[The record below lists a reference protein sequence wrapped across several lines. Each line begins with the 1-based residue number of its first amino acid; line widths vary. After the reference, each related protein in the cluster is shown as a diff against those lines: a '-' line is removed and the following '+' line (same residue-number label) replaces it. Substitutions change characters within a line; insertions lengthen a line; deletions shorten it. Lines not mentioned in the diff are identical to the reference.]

1 MRWETLEEALAVLE
15 TEREYDGYFCSV
27 QDAVIIVILGSLCDL
42 QSVKKI
48 HEWATTEH
56 IRTFLAETF
65 GIKRIPCYWWLLSL
79 LAIIRPE
86 SLNECMKQ
94 WVASVVPDLAAK
106 LETEEEEQSKKKKK
120 QPLTIAI
127 DGKAIRSTG
136 KMKKYDNPLHI
147 ISAQIGELGLTLA
160 QRTVESK
167 SNEIP
172 AVPELI
178 KELEIKGCM
187 VVADAMNCQI
197 ETAEAIIE
205 AEADYLLSAK
215 GNQEALMNDI
225 AEYVQDTKLRA
236 KMDRVS
242 RTERG
247 HGRKETRRA
256 YTSAD
261 VSWQPGGRIW
271 PELKCIGALHT
282 RFETSKGVTEE
293 WHYYISSKAL
303 RAEELLHH
311 ARTEWSVET
320 MHWLLDVH
328 FDEDRCR
335 VQSKNIQQNL
345 NMLHKCALN
354 IIRIHKRET
363 QSKLPLNGIMF
374 RALMNPHALLP
385 LLGKT

>member
-1 MRWETLEEALAVLE
+1 MRWETLEDALEVLE
-15 TEREYDGYFCSV
+15 TEREYDGYFCSIK
-27 QDAVIIVILGSLCDL
+27 DAVIIVILGSLCDL

-48 HEWATTEH
+48 HAWATTEH

-65 GIKRIPCYWWLLSL
+65 GIKRLPCYWWLLNL
-79 LAIIRPE
+79 LAQVTPE
-86 SLNECMKQ
+86 SLNQCMKQ
-94 WVASVVPDLAAK
+94 WVASVVPNLAAK
-106 LETEEEEQSKKKKK
+106 LEQEEEEQSKKKKK
-120 QPLTIAI
+120 PLTIAI
-127 DGKAIRSTG
+127 DGKEIRSTG
-136 KMKKYDNPLHI
+136 KMKKYDSPLHI

-160 QRTVESK
+160 QRTVASK

-172 AVPELI
+172 AVPKLVQELKI
-178 KELEIKGCM
+178 PGCM

-197 ETAEAIIE
+197 ETAEAILE
-205 AEADYLLSAK
+205 AKADYLLSAK
-215 GNQEALMNDI
+215 ANQETLMNDI

-236 KMDRVS
+236 KMDSIS

-247 HGRKETRRA
+247 HGRKETRSA
-256 YTSAD
+256 YTSND
-261 VSWQPGGRIW
+261 VEWQPGGRVW
-271 PELKCIGALHT
+271 PGLKCIGAVHT
-282 RFETSKGVTEE
+282 RFETSEGVTEE

-303 RAEELLHH
+303 SAQELLHH

-345 NMLHKCALN
+345 NMLHKFALN
-354 IIRIHKRET
+354 IIRIYKRET
-363 QSKLPLNGIMF
+363 QSKLALNGIMF
-374 RALMNPHALLP
+374 RALMNPQALLP

>member
-1 MRWETLEEALAVLE
+1 MRWEELEDALEVLE
-15 TEREYDGYFCSV
+15 TDREYDGYFCSIKA
-27 QDAVIIVILGSLCDL
+27 AVIIVILGSLCDL

-48 HEWATTEH
+48 HAWATTEH
-56 IRTFLAETF
+56 VRKFLEETF

-79 LAIIRPE
+79 LGIIRPE

-94 WVASVVPDLAAK
+94 WVASVVPELAAK
-106 LETEEEEQSKKKKK
+106 LEAEENEQSKQKKKT
-120 QPLTIAI
+120 LTIAI
-127 DGKAIRSTG
+127 DGKEIRSTG

-160 QRTVESK
+160 QRTVATK

-178 KELEIKGCM
+178 KELAIPGCM

-197 ETAEAIIE
+197 ETAEAIVE
-205 AEADYLLSAK
+205 AKADYLLSAK
-215 GNQEALMNDI
+215 GNQQALMNDI
-225 AEYVQDTKLRA
+225 AEYVHDTKLRA

-261 VSWQPGGRIW
+261 VSWQPGGRVW
-271 PELKCIGALHT
+271 PELKCIGAIHT

-303 RAEELLHH
+303 QAQELLHH
-311 ARTEWSVET
+311 AREEWSVES

-328 FDEDRCR
+328 VDEDRCR
-335 VQSKNIQQNL
+335 VQSKNVQQNL

-354 IIRIHKRET
+354 IIRIYKRET

-374 RALMNPHALLP
+374 GALMNPQALLP

>member
-1 MRWETLEEALAVLE
+1 MRWEELEDALEVLE
-15 TEREYDGYFCSV
+15 TDREYDGYFCSIKA
-27 QDAVIIVILGSLCDL
+27 AVIIVILGSLCDL

-48 HEWATTEH
+48 HAWATTEH
-56 IRTFLAETF
+56 VRKFLEETF

-79 LAIIRPE
+79 LGIIRPE

-94 WVASVVPDLAAK
+94 WVASVVPELAAK
-106 LETEEEEQSKKKKK
+106 LEAEENEQSKQKKKT
-120 QPLTIAI
+120 LTIAI
-127 DGKAIRSTG
+127 DGKEIRSTG

-160 QRTVESK
+160 QRTVATK

-178 KELEIKGCM
+178 KELAIPGCM

-197 ETAEAIIE
+197 ETAEAIVE
-205 AEADYLLSAK
+205 AKADYLLSAK
-215 GNQEALMNDI
+215 GNQQALMNDI
-225 AEYVQDTKLRA
+225 AEYVHDTKLRA

-261 VSWQPGGRIW
+261 VSWQPGGRVW
-271 PELKCIGALHT
+271 PELKCIGAIHT

-303 RAEELLHH
+303 RAQELLHH
-311 ARTEWSVET
+311 AREEWSVES

-335 VQSKNIQQNL
+335 VQSKNVQQNL

-354 IIRIHKRET
+354 IIRIYKRAT

-374 RALMNPHALLP
+374 GALMNPQALLP

>member
-1 MRWETLEEALAVLE
+1 MRWETLEDALEVLE
-15 TEREYDGYFCSV
+15 TEREYDGYFCSIK
-27 QDAVIIVILGSLCDL
+27 DAVIIVILGSLCDL

-48 HEWATTEH
+48 HAWATTEH
-56 IRTFLAETF
+56 VRKFLEETF

-94 WVASVVPDLAAK
+94 WVASVVPNLAAK

-197 ETAEAIIE
+197 ETAEAIIG

-236 KMDRVS
+236 TMDS
-242 RTERG
+242 ITRTERG

-261 VSWQPGGRIW
+261 VSWQPGGRVW
-271 PELKCIGALHT
+271 PELKCIGAVHT

-311 ARTEWSVET
+311 ARTEWSVES

-354 IIRIHKRET
+354 IIRIHKRES

-374 RALMNPHALLP
+374 RALMNPHVLLP

>member
-1 MRWETLEEALAVLE
+1 MRWEELEDALEVLE
-15 TEREYDGYFCSV
+15 TEREYDGYFCSIKA
-27 QDAVIIVILGSLCDL
+27 AVIIVILGSLCDL

-48 HEWATTEH
+48 HAWATTEH
-56 IRTFLAETF
+56 VRKFLEETF
-65 GIKRIPCYWWLLSL
+65 GIKRIPYYWWLLSL
-79 LAIIRPE
+79 LGIIRPE

-94 WVASVVPDLAAK
+94 WVACVVPELAAK
-106 LETEEEEQSKKKKK
+106 LEAEENEQSKQKKKT
-120 QPLTIAI
+120 LTIVI
-127 DGKAIRSTG
+127 DGKEIRSTG

-160 QRTVESK
+160 QRTVATK
-167 SNEIP
+167 SNEIL

-178 KELEIKGCM
+178 KELAIPGCM

-197 ETAEAIIE
+197 ETAEAIVE
-205 AEADYLLSAK
+205 AKADYLLSAK
-215 GNQEALMNDI
+215 GNQQALMNDI
-225 AEYVQDTKLRA
+225 AEYVHDTKLRA

-261 VSWQPGGRIW
+261 VSWQPGGRVW

-303 RAEELLHH
+303 RAQELLHH
-311 ARTEWSVET
+311 AREEWSVES

-335 VQSKNIQQNL
+335 VQSKNVQQNL

-354 IIRIHKRET
+354 IIRIYKRET

-374 RALMNPHALLP
+374 GALMNPQALLP

>member
-1 MRWETLEEALAVLE
+1 MRWETLEDALEVLE
-15 TEREYDGYFCSV
+15 TEREYDGYFCSIK
-27 QDAVIIVILGSLCDL
+27 DAVIIVILGSLCDL

-48 HEWATTEH
+48 HAWATTEH
-56 IRTFLAETF
+56 VRTFLAETF
-65 GIKRIPCYWWLLSL
+65 GIKRLPCYWWLLNL
-79 LAIIRPE
+79 LALVTPE
-86 SLNECMKQ
+86 SLNQCMKQ
-94 WVASVVPDLAAK
+94 WVASVVPNLAAK
-106 LETEEEEQSKKKKK
+106 LEQEEEEQSKKKKK
-120 QPLTIAI
+120 PLTIAI
-127 DGKAIRSTG
+127 DGKEIRSTG
-136 KMKKYDNPLHI
+136 KMKKYDSPLHI

-160 QRTVESK
+160 QRTVASK

-172 AVPELI
+172 AVPKLVQELKI
-178 KELEIKGCM
+178 PGCM

-197 ETAEAIIE
+197 ETAEAIIG

-236 KMDRVS
+236 TMDSIS
-242 RTERG
+242 RTEKG
-247 HGRKETRRA
+247 HGRKETRSA
-256 YTSAD
+256 YTSND
-261 VSWQPGGRIW
+261 VEWQPGGRVW
-271 PELKCIGALHT
+271 PGLKCIGAVHT
-282 RFETSKGVTEE
+282 RFETSEGVTEE

-303 RAEELLHH
+303 SAQELLHH

-345 NMLHKCALN
+345 NMLHKFALN
-354 IIRIHKRET
+354 IIRIYKRET
-363 QSKLPLNGIMF
+363 QSKLALNGIMF
-374 RALMNPHALLP
+374 RALMNPQALLP

>member
-1 MRWETLEEALAVLE
+1 MRWETLEDALEVLE
-15 TEREYDGYFCSV
+15 TEREYDGYFCSIK
-27 QDAVIIVILGSLCDL
+27 DAVIIVILGSLCDL

-48 HEWATTEH
+48 HAWATTEH
-56 IRTFLAETF
+56 VRTFLAETF
-65 GIKRIPCYWWLLSL
+65 GIKRLPCYWWLLNL
-79 LAIIRPE
+79 LVLVTPE
-86 SLNECMKQ
+86 SLNQCMKQ
-94 WVASVVPDLAAK
+94 WVACVVPNLAAK
-106 LETEEEEQSKKKKK
+106 LEQEEEEQSKQKKK
-120 QPLTIAI
+120 PLTIAI
-127 DGKAIRSTG
+127 DGKEIRSTG
-136 KMKKYDNPLHI
+136 KMKKYDSPLHI

-160 QRTVESK
+160 QRTVASK

-172 AVPELI
+172 AVPKLVQELKI
-178 KELEIKGCM
+178 PGCM

-197 ETAEAIIE
+197 ETAEAILE
-205 AEADYLLSAK
+205 AKADYLLSAK
-215 GNQEALMNDI
+215 ANQETLMNDI

-236 KMDRVS
+236 KMDS
-242 RTERG
+242 ITRTEKG

-256 YTSAD
+256 YTSED

-354 IIRIHKRET
+354 IIRIHKRES

>member
-1 MRWETLEEALAVLE
+1 MRWETLEDALEVLE
-15 TEREYDGYFCSV
+15 TEREYDGYFCSIK
-27 QDAVIIVILGSLCDL
+27 DAVIIVILGSLCDL

-48 HEWATTEH
+48 HAWATTEH
-56 IRTFLAETF
+56 VRTFLAETF
-65 GIKRIPCYWWLLSL
+65 GIKRLPCYWWLLNL
-79 LAIIRPE
+79 LALVTPE
-86 SLNECMKQ
+86 SLNQCMKQ
-94 WVASVVPDLAAK
+94 WVASVVPNLAAK
-106 LETEEEEQSKKKKK
+106 LEQEEEEQSKKKKK
-120 QPLTIAI
+120 PLTIAI
-127 DGKAIRSTG
+127 DGKEIRSTG
-136 KMKKYDNPLHI
+136 KMKKYDSPLHI

-160 QRTVESK
+160 QRTVASK

-172 AVPELI
+172 AVPKLVQELKI
-178 KELEIKGCM
+178 PGCM

-197 ETAEAIIE
+197 ETAEAIIG

-236 KMDRVS
+236 KMDSIS
-242 RTERG
+242 RTEKG
-247 HGRKETRRA
+247 HGRKETRSA
-256 YTSAD
+256 YTSND
-261 VSWQPGGRIW
+261 VEWQPGGRVW
-271 PELKCIGALHT
+271 PGLKCIGAVHT
-282 RFETSKGVTEE
+282 RFETSEGVTEE

-303 RAEELLHH
+303 SAQELLHH

-354 IIRIHKRET
+354 MIRIHKRES

-374 RALMNPHALLP
+374 RALMNPQALLP

>member
-1 MRWETLEEALAVLE
+1 MRWEELEDALEVLE
-15 TEREYDGYFCSV
+15 TDREYDGYFCSIKA
-27 QDAVIIVILGSLCDL
+27 AVIIVILGSLCDL

-48 HEWATTEH
+48 HAWATTEH
-56 IRTFLAETF
+56 VRKFLEETF

-79 LAIIRPE
+79 LGIIRPE

-94 WVASVVPDLAAK
+94 WVASVVPELAAK
-106 LETEEEEQSKKKKK
+106 LEAEENEQSKQKKKT
-120 QPLTIAI
+120 LTIAI
-127 DGKAIRSTG
+127 DGKEIRSTG

-160 QRTVESK
+160 QRTVATK

-178 KELEIKGCM
+178 KELAIPGCM

-197 ETAEAIIE
+197 ETAEAIVE
-205 AEADYLLSAK
+205 AKADYLLSAK
-215 GNQEALMNDI
+215 GNQQALMNDI
-225 AEYVQDTKLRA
+225 AEYVHDTKLRA

-261 VSWQPGGRIW
+261 VSWQPGGRVW
-271 PELKCIGALHT
+271 PELKCIGAIHT

-303 RAEELLHH
+303 RAQELLHH
-311 ARTEWSVET
+311 AREEWSVET

-354 IIRIHKRET
+354 IIRIYKRAT

-374 RALMNPHALLP
+374 GALMNPQALLP

>member
-1 MRWETLEEALAVLE
+1 MRWETLEDALEVLE
-15 TEREYDGYFCSV
+15 TEREYDGYFCSIK
-27 QDAVIIVILGSLCDL
+27 DAVIIVILGSLCDL

-48 HEWATTEH
+48 HAWATTEH

-65 GIKRIPCYWWLLSL
+65 GIKRLPCYWWLLNL
-79 LAIIRPE
+79 LALVTPE
-86 SLNECMKQ
+86 SLNQCMKQ
-94 WVASVVPDLAAK
+94 WVASVVPNLAAK
-106 LETEEEEQSKKKKK
+106 LEQEEEEQSKKKKK
-120 QPLTIAI
+120 PLTIAI
-127 DGKAIRSTG
+127 DGKEIRSTG
-136 KMKKYDNPLHI
+136 KMKKYDSPLHI

-160 QRTVESK
+160 QRTVASK

-172 AVPELI
+172 AVPKLVQELKI
-178 KELEIKGCM
+178 PGCM

-197 ETAEAIIE
+197 ETAEAILE
-205 AEADYLLSAK
+205 AKADYLLSAK
-215 GNQEALMNDI
+215 ANQETLMNDI

-236 KMDRVS
+236 KMDSIS

-247 HGRKETRRA
+247 HGRKETRSA
-256 YTSAD
+256 YTSND
-261 VSWQPGGRIW
+261 VEWQPGGRVW
-271 PELKCIGALHT
+271 PGLKCIGAVHT
-282 RFETSKGVTEE
+282 RFETSEGVTEE

-303 RAEELLHH
+303 SAQELLHH

-345 NMLHKCALN
+345 NMLHKFALN
-354 IIRIHKRET
+354 IIRIYKRET
-363 QSKLPLNGIMF
+363 QSKLALNGIMF
-374 RALMNPHALLP
+374 RALMNPQALLP

>member
-1 MRWETLEEALAVLE
+1 MP
-15 TEREYDGYFCSV
+15 
-27 QDAVIIVILGSLCDL
+27 
-42 QSVKKI
+42 K
-48 HEWATTEH
+48 
-56 IRTFLAETF
+56 
-65 GIKRIPCYWWLLSL
+65 
-79 LAIIRPE
+79 
-86 SLNECMKQ
+86 
-94 WVASVVPDLAAK
+94 
-106 LETEEEEQSKKKKK
+106 EQS
-120 QPLTIAI
+120 
-127 DGKAIRSTG
+127 
-136 KMKKYDNPLHI
+136 N
-147 ISAQIGELGLTLA
+147 
-160 QRTVESK
+160 QRV
-167 SNEIP
+167 NEIP

-197 ETAEAIIE
+197 ETAEAIIG

-215 GNQEALMNDI
+215 GNQESLMNDI
-225 AEYVQDTKLRA
+225 AEYVHDTKLRA
-236 KMDRVS
+236 TMDS
-242 RTERG
+242 ITRTEKG
-247 HGRKETRRA
+247 HGRKERRSA
-256 YTSAD
+256 YTSDD

-271 PELKCIGALHT
+271 SALKCIGALHT

-303 RAEELLHH
+303 SAQELLHH
-311 ARTEWSVET
+311 ARAEWSVET

-363 QSKLPLNGIMF
+363 QSKLPLNSIMLS
-374 RALMNPHALLP
+374 ALMNPHALLP

>member
-1 MRWETLEEALAVLE
+1 MRWEELEDALEVLE
-15 TEREYDGYFCSV
+15 TEREYDGYFCSIKA
-27 QDAVIIVILGSLCDL
+27 AVIIVILGSLCDL

-48 HEWATTEH
+48 HAWATTEH
-56 IRTFLAETF
+56 VRKFLEETF

-79 LAIIRPE
+79 LGIIRPK

-94 WVASVVPDLAAK
+94 WVASVVPELAAK
-106 LETEEEEQSKKKKK
+106 LEAEENEQSKQKKKT
-120 QPLTIAI
+120 LTIAI
-127 DGKAIRSTG
+127 DGKEIRSTG

-160 QRTVESK
+160 QRTVATK

-178 KELEIKGCM
+178 KELAIPGCM

-197 ETAEAIIE
+197 ETAEAIVE
-205 AEADYLLSAK
+205 AKADYLLSAK
-215 GNQEALMNDI
+215 GNQQALMNDI
-225 AEYVQDTKLRA
+225 AEYVHDTKLRA

-261 VSWQPGGRIW
+261 VSWQPGGRVW

-282 RFETSKGVTEE
+282 RFETNKGVTEE

-303 RAEELLHH
+303 PAQELLHH
-311 ARTEWSVET
+311 AREEWSVES

-335 VQSKNIQQNL
+335 VQSKNVQQNL

-354 IIRIHKRET
+354 IIRIYKRET

-374 RALMNPHALLP
+374 RALMNPQALLP

>member
-1 MRWETLEEALAVLE
+1 MRWEELEDALEVLE
-15 TEREYDGYFCSV
+15 TDREYDGYFCSIKA
-27 QDAVIIVILGSLCDL
+27 AVIIVILGSLCDL

-48 HEWATTEH
+48 HAWATTEH
-56 IRTFLAETF
+56 VRKFLEETF

-79 LAIIRPE
+79 LGIIRPE

-94 WVASVVPDLAAK
+94 WVACVVPELAAK
-106 LETEEEEQSKKKKK
+106 LEAEENEQSEQKKKT
-120 QPLTIAI
+120 LTIAI
-127 DGKAIRSTG
+127 DGKEIRSTG

-160 QRTVESK
+160 QRTVATK

-178 KELEIKGCM
+178 KELAIPGCM

-197 ETAEAIIE
+197 ETAEAIVE
-205 AEADYLLSAK
+205 AKADYLLSAK
-215 GNQEALMNDI
+215 GNQQALMNDI
-225 AEYVQDTKLRA
+225 AEYVHDTKLRA

-261 VSWQPGGRIW
+261 VSWQPGGRVW
-271 PELKCIGALHT
+271 PELKCIGAIHT

-303 RAEELLHH
+303 RAQELLHH
-311 ARTEWSVET
+311 AREEWSVES

-335 VQSKNIQQNL
+335 VQSKNVQQNL

-354 IIRIHKRET
+354 IIRIHKRAT

-374 RALMNPHALLP
+374 GALMNPQALLP

>member
-1 MRWETLEEALAVLE
+1 MRWEELEDALEVLE
-15 TEREYDGYFCSV
+15 TEREYDGYFCSIKA
-27 QDAVIIVILGSLCDL
+27 AVIIVILGSLCDL

-48 HEWATTEH
+48 HAWATTEH
-56 IRTFLAETF
+56 VRKFLEETF

-79 LAIIRPE
+79 LGIICPE

-94 WVASVVPDLAAK
+94 WVASVVPELAAK
-106 LETEEEEQSKKKKK
+106 LEAEENEQSKQKKKT
-120 QPLTIAI
+120 LTIAI
-127 DGKAIRSTG
+127 DGKEIRSTG

-160 QRTVESK
+160 QRTVATK

-178 KELEIKGCM
+178 KELAIPGCM

-197 ETAEAIIE
+197 ETAEAIVE
-205 AEADYLLSAK
+205 AKADYLLSAK
-215 GNQEALMNDI
+215 GNQQALMNDI
-225 AEYVQDTKLRA
+225 AEYVHDTKLRA

-261 VSWQPGGRIW
+261 VSWQPGGRVW

-282 RFETSKGVTEE
+282 RFETNKGVTEE

-311 ARTEWSVET
+311 AREEWSVES

-335 VQSKNIQQNL
+335 VQSKNVQQNL

-354 IIRIHKRET
+354 IIRIYKRAT

-374 RALMNPHALLP
+374 GALMNPQALLP

>member
-1 MRWETLEEALAVLE
+1 MRWEELEDALEVLE
-15 TEREYDGYFCSV
+15 TEREYDGYFCSIKA
-27 QDAVIIVILGSLCDL
+27 AVIIVILGSLCDL

-48 HEWATTEH
+48 HAWATTEH
-56 IRTFLAETF
+56 VRKFLEETF

-79 LAIIRPE
+79 LGIIRPE

-94 WVASVVPDLAAK
+94 WVASVVPELAAK
-106 LETEEEEQSKKKKK
+106 LEAEENEQSKQKKKT
-120 QPLTIAI
+120 LTIAI
-127 DGKAIRSTG
+127 DGKEIRSTG

-160 QRTVESK
+160 QRTVATK

-178 KELEIKGCM
+178 KELAIPGCM

-197 ETAEAIIE
+197 ETAEAIVE
-205 AEADYLLSAK
+205 AKADYLLSAK
-215 GNQEALMNDI
+215 GNQQALMNDI
-225 AEYVQDTKLRA
+225 AEYVHDTKLRA

-261 VSWQPGGRIW
+261 VSWQPGGRVW

-303 RAEELLHH
+303 RAQELLHH
-311 ARTEWSVET
+311 AREEWSVES

-335 VQSKNIQQNL
+335 VQSKNVQQNL

-354 IIRIHKRET
+354 ITRIHKRET

-374 RALMNPHALLP
+374 GALMNPQALLP

>member
-1 MRWETLEEALAVLE
+1 MRWEELEDALEVLE
-15 TEREYDGYFCSV
+15 TEREYDGYFCSIKA
-27 QDAVIIVILGSLCDL
+27 AVIIVILGSLCDL

-48 HEWATTEH
+48 HAWATTEH
-56 IRTFLAETF
+56 VRKFLEETF
-65 GIKRIPCYWWLLSL
+65 GIKRIPCYWWVLSL
-79 LAIIRPE
+79 LGIIRPE
-86 SLNECMKQ
+86 SLNECIKQ
-94 WVASVVPDLAAK
+94 WVASVVPELAAK
-106 LETEEEEQSKKKKK
+106 LEAEENEQSKQKKKT
-120 QPLTIAI
+120 LTIAI
-127 DGKAIRSTG
+127 DGKEIRSTG

-160 QRTVESK
+160 QRTVATK

-178 KELEIKGCM
+178 KELAIPGCM

-197 ETAEAIIE
+197 ETAEAIVE
-205 AEADYLLSAK
+205 AKADYLLSAK
-215 GNQEALMNDI
+215 GNQQALMNDI
-225 AEYVQDTKLRA
+225 AEYVHDTKLRA

-256 YTSAD
+256 YTSTD
-261 VSWQPGGRIW
+261 VSWQPGGRVW

-311 ARTEWSVET
+311 AREEWAVET

-335 VQSKNIQQNL
+335 VQSKNVQQNL

-354 IIRIHKRET
+354 IIRIYKRET

-374 RALMNPHALLP
+374 GALMKPQALLP

>member
-1 MRWETLEEALAVLE
+1 MRWETLEDALEVLE
-15 TEREYDGYFCSV
+15 TEREYDGYFCSIK
-27 QDAVIIVILGSLCDL
+27 DAVIIVILGSLCDL

-48 HEWATTEH
+48 HAWATTEH
-56 IRTFLAETF
+56 VRTFLEETF
-65 GIKRIPCYWWLLSL
+65 GIKRLPCYWWLLNL
-79 LAIIRPE
+79 LALVTPE
-86 SLNECMKQ
+86 SLNQCMKQ
-94 WVASVVPDLAAK
+94 WVASVVPNLAAK
-106 LETEEEEQSKKKKK
+106 LEQEEEEQSKKKKK
-120 QPLTIAI
+120 PLTIAI
-127 DGKAIRSTG
+127 DGKEIRSTG
-136 KMKKYDNPLHI
+136 KMKKYDSPLHI

-160 QRTVESK
+160 QRTVASK

-172 AVPELI
+172 AVPKLVQELKI
-178 KELEIKGCM
+178 PGCM

-197 ETAEAIIE
+197 ETAEAIIG

-236 KMDRVS
+236 KMDSIS
-242 RTERG
+242 RTEKG
-247 HGRKETRRA
+247 HGRKETRSA
-256 YTSAD
+256 YTSND
-261 VSWQPGGRIW
+261 VEWQPGGRVW
-271 PELKCIGALHT
+271 PGLKCIGAVHT
-282 RFETSKGVTEE
+282 RFETSEGVTEE

-303 RAEELLHH
+303 SAQELLHH

-345 NMLHKCALN
+345 NMLHKFALN
-354 IIRIHKRET
+354 IIRIYKRET
-363 QSKLPLNGIMF
+363 QSKLALNGIMF
-374 RALMNPHALLP
+374 RALMNPQALLP

>member
-1 MRWETLEEALAVLE
+1 MRGEELEDALEVLE
-15 TEREYDGYFCSV
+15 TDREYDGYFCSIKA
-27 QDAVIIVILGSLCDL
+27 AVIIVILGSLCDL

-48 HEWATTEH
+48 HAWATTEH
-56 IRTFLAETF
+56 VRKFLEETF

-79 LAIIRPE
+79 LGIIRPE

-94 WVASVVPDLAAK
+94 WVACVVPELAAK
-106 LETEEEEQSKKKKK
+106 LEAEENEQSKQKKKT
-120 QPLTIAI
+120 LTIAI
-127 DGKAIRSTG
+127 DGKEIRSTG

-160 QRTVESK
+160 QRTVATK

-178 KELEIKGCM
+178 KELAIPGCM

-197 ETAEAIIE
+197 ETAEAIVE
-205 AEADYLLSAK
+205 AKADYLLSAK
-215 GNQEALMNDI
+215 GNQQALMNDI
-225 AEYVQDTKLRA
+225 AEYVHDTKLRA

-261 VSWQPGGRIW
+261 VSWQPGGRVW

-303 RAEELLHH
+303 RAQELLHH
-311 ARTEWSVET
+311 AREEWSVES

-335 VQSKNIQQNL
+335 VQSKNVQQNL

-354 IIRIHKRET
+354 IIRIYKRAT

-374 RALMNPHALLP
+374 GALMNPQALLP